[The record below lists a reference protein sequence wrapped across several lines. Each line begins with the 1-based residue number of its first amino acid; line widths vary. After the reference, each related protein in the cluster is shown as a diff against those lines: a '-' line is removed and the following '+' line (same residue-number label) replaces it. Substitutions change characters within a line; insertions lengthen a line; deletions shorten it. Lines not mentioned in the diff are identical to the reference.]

1 MKTEAG
7 KLETYFIDRRTGTA
21 HKVLC
26 AGKNSSR
33 NRATVLIKQ
42 KTRTTVLNNLGQDCR
57 FDHSGFYSKS
67 Y

>member
-26 AGKNSSR
+26 VGKNR
-33 NRATVLIKQ
+33 LRIKATVLIK
-42 KTRTTVLNNLGQDCR
+42 
-57 FDHSGFYSKS
+57 
-67 Y
+67 